1 MKTERRRP
9 PICERRLIEPKWQT
23 LQTTELSL
31 IIKVDE
37 SAIRRHDLQSELQ
50 GLRDELERTHDGLK
64 PNLVSIPLED
74 LTDRARPVTER
85 KAEPN

>member
-1 MKTERRRP
+1 MANLTNYKV
-9 PICERRLIEPKWQT
+9 
-23 LQTTELSL
+23 
-31 IIKVDE
+31 KVDQN
-37 SAIRRHDLQSELQ
+37 AIRRQGLWSELQ
-50 GLRDELERTHDGLK
+50 SLRDELERTHDGLK